1 MEIETCDSGAAK
13 LRSLR
18 EYAEALCRMAAES
31 QDIAYLN
38 RSSVPWTLMREKERQ
53 FMDKLSANMTDFAA
67 IEDKTLKF
75 MNEWLSK
82 VCLMEF
88 VPENEAEPIGVLF
101 GKFCR
106 KHRLS
111 AQINALT
118 AVAVSP

>member
-1 MEIETCDSGAAK
+1 LEIETRDGGAVK
-13 LRSLR
+13 QKSLR
-18 EYAEALCRMAAES
+18 EYAENLCRMAAES

-53 FMDKLSANMTDFAA
+53 FTDKCSADITDFAE

-88 VPENEAEPIGVLF
+88 VPENETEPIGVLF

-106 KHRLS
+106 RHRLN

-118 AVAVSP
+118 VVAVSP